1 MYFSH
6 DFLTIFSR
14 FVKGAFMATFDI
26 YKLLSLNEDYTLEF
40 KESVK
45 TLPRDFW
52 ETYSSFAN
60 TKGGYIILGIKEKP
74 FTILG
79 IESPE
84 KIKKDLFNT
93 AANSQKASH
102 NVLTN
107 DSVVIHDIDG
117 KTIISVYVPELDTSK
132 KPLYLN
138 DNPKKSYIRK
148 NDGDYI
154 ITDEELRRFM
164 RESSADIDSELLENY
179 SIDDLDP
186 SSILQFKNIV
196 DQRYPA
202 GHYLEMNNLQF
213 LCEMGVFQIDRND
226 SRKPK
231 LTLAGLIFLGKYNAI
246 IQRIP
251 HFHLEYLNKRGS
263 SSLRWSDRVSTGDL
277 EDFNLFKFFH
287 VVKDRL
293 TSTISDPFRLD
304 DNCVRKTPTELDVAL
319 REAFANA
326 IIHADYLDTETAIEI
341 IVEDLC
347 YIFLNPGTMRVSRT
361 QFFTGGKS
369 LPRNN
374 TLITYFR
381 RMGIAERA
389 GTGGK
394 DIISFAQT
402 NNYRIPTLE
411 ASASSTCLKIW
422 VADTIDTYPHLS
434 PEAKQIYEY
443 IQANLKCKFGDIK
456 NAIHLSEYH
465 IRNSLKELLKLG
477 IIGSSGKGRATVYT
491 KNISNL
497 DILKTFDLAKD
508 FVLKHSR

>member
-1 MYFSH
+1 M
-6 DFLTIFSR
+6 
-14 FVKGAFMATFDI
+14 VTFDI
-26 YKLLSLNEDYTLEF
+26 YKLLSLDEDYTLEF
-40 KESVK
+40 KES
-45 TLPRDFW
+45 TTALPKDFW

-60 TKGGYIILGIKEKP
+60 TKGGYVILGVKEKP
-74 FTILG
+74 LTILG
-79 IESPE
+79 VDNPE

-93 AANSQKASH
+93 AANSQKTSH
-102 NVLTN
+102 NVLNN
-107 DSVVIHDIDG
+107 DNVVIHDING
-117 KTIISVYVPELDTSK
+117 KTIISVHVPELAPSK
-132 KPLYLN
+132 KPLYIN

-148 NDGDYI
+148 NDGDYL
-154 ITDEELRRFM
+154 ITTEELRRFI
-164 RESSADIDSELLENY
+164 RESSADTDGELLDNY
-179 SIDDLDP
+179 TIDDLDHA
-186 SSILQFKNIV
+186 SILHFKNIV

-202 GHYLEMNNLQF
+202 GRYLEMDNLQF

-226 SRKPK
+226 NRKPK

-251 HFHLEYLNKRGS
+251 HFHLEYLNKRGNTT
-263 SSLRWSDRVSTGDL
+263 LRWSDRVSTGDL

-293 TSTISDPFRLD
+293 TSTISDPFKLD
-304 DNCVRKTPTELDVAL
+304 DNCVRKTPTELDVVI

-326 IIHADYLDTETAIEI
+326 IIHADYLDEETAIKI
-341 IVEDLC
+341 TVEDLC
-347 YIFLNPGTMRVSRT
+347 YVFLNPGTMRVSRT

-394 DIISFAQT
+394 DIIAFAQT
-402 NNYRIPTLE
+402 NNCRIPTLDTNI
-411 ASASSTCLKIW
+411 SSTCLKIW

-434 PEAKQIYEY
+434 SETQKVYNY
-443 IQANLKCKFGDIK
+443 INTNLQCKFGDIK
-456 NAIHLSEYH
+456 SATQLSEYH
-465 IRNSLKELLKLG
+465 LRNSLKELVHLG
-477 IIGSSGKGRATVYT
+477 IINSSGKGRATVYT

-497 DILKTFDLAKD
+497 DLLKTFDFAKD
-508 FVLKHSR
+508 LVLKHF